1 VQIVSG
7 FALDMCQT
15 AHFIQAT
22 QMYPNIP
29 MIKRDAGKGHTSE
42 YITNVP
48 KVMITMPPNNI
59 HVAYIRFITV

>member
-1 VQIVSG
+1 
-7 FALDMCQT
+7 
-15 AHFIQAT
+15 
-22 QMYPNIP
+22 